1 MENKMLEHRSMIL
14 VIGIITGF
22 IFITSFTAFYTTEN
36 FSSVCG
42 CKLPLWVI
50 VISLASLGVFVGT
63 FTYYVLTKNYI
74 NDKKKLNKAIF
85 KTLDFLEN
93 DEKVLVKNLIE
104 NNGKIYQSKLK
115 DLTGF
120 DKVKISRI
128 INSLEKK
135 RTLKKEKRGMTNL
148 IILDEDLAGI
158 FI

>member
-1 MENKMLEHRSMIL
+1 MLEHRSMIL

-63 FTYYVLTKNYI
+63 FTYYILTKNYI
-74 NDKKKLNKAIF
+74 NDKKKINKAIY

-104 NNGKIYQSKLK
+104 NNGKIHQSNLK

-128 INSLEKK
+128 IQCLEKK
-135 RTLKKEKRGMTNL
+135 GILKKEKSGMTNL
-148 IILDEDLAGI
+148 IILDTSLAEI